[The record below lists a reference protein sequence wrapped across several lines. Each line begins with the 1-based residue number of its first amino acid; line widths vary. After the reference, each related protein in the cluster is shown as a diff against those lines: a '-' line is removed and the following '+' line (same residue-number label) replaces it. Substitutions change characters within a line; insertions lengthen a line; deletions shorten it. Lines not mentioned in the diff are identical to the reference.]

1 MTTKTRKNKPSKK
14 RMSKIMLWA
23 YKRPW
28 KVTYRNKNGE
38 KAINI
43 VKNGKKKDDLVKK
56 LEKDNLYIYGINNLT
71 DRQIEIYTKK
81 QHVPPGTQEF
91 SIKKS

>member
-1 MTTKTRKNKPSKK
+1 MTAKTRKTKKIHNKTAKK

-38 KAINI
+38 RIVNI
-43 VKNGKKKDDLVKK
+43 VKNGK
-56 LEKDNLYIYGINNLT
+56 EKDKLLKKIEKDKLRVYGINNLT
-71 DRQIEIYTKK
+71 DKQIEVYKNK
-81 QHVPPGTQEF
+81 GLL
-91 SIKKS
+91 

>member
-1 MTTKTRKNKPSKK
+1 
-14 RMSKIMLWA
+14 MSKIMLWA

-38 KAINI
+38 RAINI